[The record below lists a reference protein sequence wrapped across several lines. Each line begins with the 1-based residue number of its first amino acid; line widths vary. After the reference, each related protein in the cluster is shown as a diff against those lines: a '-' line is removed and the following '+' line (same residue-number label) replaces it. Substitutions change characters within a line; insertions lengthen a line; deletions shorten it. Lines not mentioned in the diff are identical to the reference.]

1 MRIGKRKFWA
11 SALAAMLSVATAS
24 QAQAFDLPGLDS
36 PEWWTSVNSSL
47 FWSSLYASRDI
58 ATASTANSTEAA
70 SAPAAFQSLAG
81 AAEPNAVLPGV
92 TTQFAAL
99 ASTGNVSNLYR
110 FNFTGATATTG
121 SVASVT
127 QSNLTLAEGGTL
139 IGLDYRVSTDTLY
152 AFSSLNNLYTISF
165 SGASAS
171 ATLLGALTSA
181 QGAPVSFA
189 GGPSGF
195 DINPLTGAITVI
207 GGGGNQNLTIT
218 PTTTPPTGVISP
230 QAVAYRPQNDPNFG
244 TTPNVGG
251 AAYTANQ
258 VGIVA
263 APQLFAIDYNLD
275 ILVQVTGSSLRTIG
289 SLGQNF
295 GANVGFDIVTVDS
308 IDYTFATSGSDLYTI
323 DLSTGAASL
332 LAGNFTGNGAQLIGL
347 TALPEPTTGGLAG
360 FAALGLLSRFR
371 RRVKVG

>member
-47 FWSSLYASRDI
+47 FWSSLYASRE
-58 ATASTANSTEAA
+58 TAAASVSTEAA
-70 SAPAAFQSLAG
+70 PAAQQAQAPG
-81 AAEPNAVLPGV
+81 VEPNVVLPGV

-99 ASTGNVSNLYR
+99 ATTGNVNNIYR

-127 QSNLTLAEGGTL
+127 QSNITLAQGGTL
-139 IGLDYRVSTDTLY
+139 IGLDYQVSTDTLY

-165 SGASAS
+165 SGATAT
-171 ATLLGALTSA
+171 ATLLGAVTTA
-181 QGAPVSFA
+181 QGAPVTFTT
-189 GGPSGF
+189 GLSGF
-195 DINPLTGAITVI
+195 DINPVTGAITVI
-207 GGGGNQNLTIT
+207 GGGADQNLTIT
-218 PTTTPPTGVISP
+218 PTTTPPTGLISP
-230 QAVAYRPQNDPNFG
+230 QVVGYRPQSDPNFG
-244 TTPNVGG
+244 TNPNVGG
-251 AAYTANQ
+251 AAYTANEAG
-258 VGIVA
+258 VVA
-263 APQLFAIDYNLD
+263 VPQLFAIDYDLD
-275 ILVQVTGSSLRTIG
+275 ILVQVNGSTLRTVG
-289 SLGQNF
+289 SLGVNF
-295 GANVGFDIVTVDS
+295 GANNGFDIVTFDG

-323 DLSTGAASL
+323 DLTTGGASL

-371 RRVKVG
+371 RRVKAG